1 MSFRFRQFLVEDSR
15 STMKVGTDAML
26 LGSWVKAGSAS
37 TILDIGTGCGVIA
50 MMTAQQSVA
59 EIDAIDIHKPSAD
72 QAALNVSKC
81 PWAGRIRVFCRSV
94 EEHSRLADRKYDLIV
109 SNPPFFINSLKPASA
124 EKLIAK
130 HEHALSPSDL
140 LRYSL
145 LLMHAGSSLCLI
157 LPVEEGKKFTLL
169 ALEQGL
175 YPVRVLTVKPLP
187 SKPPH
192 RSLIEFRFMNI
203 PEPEVDE
210 LIIHGSSG
218 LFSEK
223 YLSLTQNFHLF
234 KQKKS

>member
-26 LGSWVKAGSAS
+26 LGSWVKAGSAIS
-37 TILDIGTGCGVIA
+37 ILDIGTGCGVIA
-50 MMTAQQSVA
+50 LMMAQQSGA

-72 QAALNVSKC
+72 QAALNASKC
-81 PWAGRIRVFCRSV
+81 PWTERIRVFCRSV

-130 HEHALSPSDL
+130 HEHALSPSEL

-145 LLMHAGSSLCLI
+145 MLMHAGSSLCLI
-157 LPVEEGKKFTLL
+157 LPVEEGKKLTLL

-175 YPVRVLTVKPLP
+175 FPVRVLTVRPLP
-187 SKPPH
+187 SKKPH
-192 RSLIEFRFMNI
+192 RILIEFRFMNVS
-203 PEPEVDE
+203 PQEADE
-210 LIIHGSSG
+210 LMIHGPDG